1 MLMPPRPAAALLGLV
16 LVVAPARAQLP
27 MMTAPAGTLRIELG
41 GGFFPTDQRFVGGTK
56 QTLGETIGGAQLDAN
71 SITLVPDLATALA
84 PLLGRPGSG
93 GSLGSVTAIAER
105 QRGVGTIGLAWG
117 ITRRLT
123 LAASLPIVSVRTQL
137 QLRTDTTGATLGL
150 NPGDPFLGTAQGI
163 AQNAAYF
170 GQFAAALEVLAQ
182 QVADGAYVGT
192 PALQQLAEQTLAEGG
207 AYRTALADALASTP
221 ILPVVG
227 STDAEVLRGLAESY
241 RSRFEEAFGI
251 TTVTTVPALPAAP
264 LSAAEFDALLA
275 APTGLG
281 LRPFGEDPIVGL
293 GDVRLELTG
302 ALITRGAPG
311 EATWLGIWGHV
322 GGTLATGTA
331 PRPDALLDQGTG
343 EGHGTMFG
351 GVTAEIG
358 RGRLGVRG
366 HARFT
371 RPLASEVEARVGP
384 PGMLLL
390 GANRQ
395 GVLARQAGSTFA
407 IGAQPFVRVAP
418 RLAITGSVLW
428 WQRGDDAW
436 SWGAA
441 QAPLAGLDPAIMN
454 AGTGADALLV
464 GLGLSYSHDGNHRDA
479 TGRMPV
485 EAAFGIERTLRSGAG
500 LVDAPL
506 TARVTFRLYKALRGR

>member
-1 MLMPPRPAAALLGLV
+1 MCTLPRPAGALLGLA
-16 LVVAPARAQLP
+16 LLVAPAHAQLP

-41 GGFFPTDQRFVGGTK
+41 GGFFPTDQRFSSGTK
-56 QTLGETIGGAQLDAN
+56 GPLGTSGSGASLDAGTI
-71 SITLVPDLATALA
+71 SLVPDMAAALA
-84 PLLGRPGSG
+84 PLLGRPATG
-93 GSLGSVTAIAER
+93 GSLGGLTAIAER

-117 ITRRLT
+117 ITRRIT
-123 LAASLPIVSVRTQL
+123 LAATLPIVSVRTQV
-137 QLRTDTTGATLGL
+137 QLRADTTGATLGL
-150 NPGDPFLGTAQGI
+150 NPGDPSLGTAQGI

-170 GQFAAALEVLAQ
+170 GQFTAALEQLAQ
-182 QVADGAYVGT
+182 QVADGAYAGT
-192 PALQQLAEQTLAEGG
+192 PALQQLAEQTLVEGG
-207 AYRTALADALASTP
+207 AYREALTAALASTP

-264 LSAAEFDALLA
+264 LSASEFDALLT

-281 LRPFGEDPIVGL
+281 LRPFAEDPIVGL

-302 ALITRGAPG
+302 TLTAHGTPG
-311 EATWLGIWGHV
+311 TASWLGIWGHA

-343 EGHGTMFG
+343 EGHGTIFG

-358 RGRLGVRG
+358 RGRLGMRG
-366 HARFT
+366 HARYT
-371 RPLASEVEARVGP
+371 HALSSEVAARIGP
-384 PGMLLL
+384 AGVLLL

-395 GVLARQAGSTFA
+395 ALLTRQAGSTLA
-407 IGAQPFVRVAP
+407 ISAQPFVRIAP

-428 WQRGDDAW
+428 WQRGEDAW
-436 SWGAA
+436 SWGAT
-441 QAPLAGLDPAIMN
+441 QTPLGGLDPAIMDE
-454 AGTGADALLV
+454 GTAADALLL
-464 GLGLSYSHDGNHRDA
+464 GIGLSYSHDGNHRDA

-485 EAAFGIERTLRSGAG
+485 EAAFGIERTVRSGAG